1 MRRACLLLAFGLVA
15 TAPPV
20 RAQGSARVH
29 LTVGLTSDTSGRTF
43 HPMVRTDDL
52 VSDPRVSSMLA
63 SGFPVRLHY
72 RLQVYRSRDTWFD
85 AFVRQTEWD
94 VVIRHEPLL
103 DQYQVAEVFRN
114 SQRVYRYA
122 GKEAMTAG
130 LAIPREVRVGPRD
143 AGVYYYIVA
152 LEVSTLSDSDIREL
166 EQFLSGEVG
175 PAATGSVPVGS
186 AVTNA
191 IRRLLL
197 SVSGLPSLR
206 TERRSELFTAR

>member
-1 MRRACLLLAFGLVA
+1 MRPRLALLLCLA
-15 TAPPV
+15 TGSVPLA
-20 RAQGSARVH
+20 AQGNARVH
-29 LTVGLTSDTSGRTF
+29 LTVELSADSSGRTR
-43 HPMVRTDDL
+43 HPRISTVDL
-52 VSDPRVSSMLA
+52 VTDPRVSSMLA

-72 RLQVYRSRDTWFD
+72 RLQTYRSRDTWFD

-114 SQRVYRYA
+114 SERLYRFA
-122 GKEAMTAG
+122 GREALGNG
-130 LAIPREVRVGPRD
+130 LATQREIRVGPRD
-143 AGVYYYIVA
+143 AGEYYYVVS
-152 LEVSTLSDSDIREL
+152 LEISTLSDNDIKEL

-175 PAATGSVPVGS
+175 PAAAGSEPVGS

-206 TERRSELFTAR
+206 LEERSRQFTVR